1 MERKYDFETLLSR
14 EGQGS
19 LKWMGMLSEN
29 PNPGKD
35 IIPFSVADME
45 FKTPPEVVEGL
56 KKYLDVAVL
65 GYSGQT
71 QGYLDAVRN
80 WMKRR
85 HDFEVKP
92 EWIVSTGGV
101 VPAFFTAIRKLSDP
115 GDGVIVMSPVYYP
128 FYDAVQCNGRKL
140 ADCPLIENHG
150 HYTIDFEKFEHLASQ
165 KENKIL
171 LFCSP
176 HNPVGRVWTRSELEE
191 LGRII
196 IKYDLILLAD
206 EIHHDII
213 MPGHKHTVFQTL
225 SDELADRTV
234 TMTAVSKT
242 FNLAGL
248 SLSNIIIKNPTL
260 RQKFVD
266 GLCETKSVPVSIL
279 GYKGT
284 EIAYNECEGWL
295 VEMIE
300 LMYHHQQLVHH
311 YFKEHHP
318 EILAPVSEGTFLQWI
333 DFRALNK
340 SKEELQRFLREDC
353 QLYFDEGYIFGENG
367 AGFERWNLACPTRYI
382 QAGLER
388 LSAKL
393 K

>member
-1 MERKYDFETLLSR
+1 MKKNYDFETLLSR

-19 LKWMGMLSEN
+19 LKWMAMLSEN
-29 PNPGKD
+29 PNMNKD

-56 KKYLDVAVL
+56 KKYLDLAVL
-65 GYSGQT
+65 GYTGQSE
-71 QGYLDAVRN
+71 GYLDAVRS

-85 HDFEVKP
+85 HNFSVER

-101 VPAFFTAIRKLSDP
+101 VPAFFTAIRKFSNP
-115 GDGVIVMSPVYYP
+115 GEGVIIMSPVYYP
-128 FYDAVQCNGRKL
+128 FFDGIRCNDRKL
-140 ADCPLIENHG
+140 ADCPLIENNG
-150 HYTIDFEKFEHLASQ
+150 QYTIDFDKFEKLAAE

-176 HNPVGRVWTRSELEE
+176 HNPVGRVWTMEELKELE
-191 LGRII
+191 RII
-196 IKYDLILLAD
+196 LKYDLILLAD

-225 SDELADRTV
+225 SEELADRTV

-248 SLSNIIIKNPTL
+248 SLSNIIIKNPIL
-260 RQKFVD
+260 RQKFID

-284 EIAYNECEGWL
+284 EIAYNECEAWL
-295 VEMIE
+295 ESLIE
-300 LMYHHQQLVHH
+300 LINSHQHLVHN
-311 YFKEHHP
+311 YFKENHP
-318 EILAPVSEGTFLQWI
+318 EIVAPVSEGTFLQWI
-333 DFRALNK
+333 DFRALGK
-340 SKEELQRFLREDC
+340 TKEELERFLKDDC
-353 QLYFDEGYIFGENG
+353 KLYFDQGYVFGENG
-367 AGFERWNLACPTRYI
+367 SGFQRWNLACPTRFI
-382 QAGLER
+382 EAGLKRFSE
-388 LSAKL
+388 KL